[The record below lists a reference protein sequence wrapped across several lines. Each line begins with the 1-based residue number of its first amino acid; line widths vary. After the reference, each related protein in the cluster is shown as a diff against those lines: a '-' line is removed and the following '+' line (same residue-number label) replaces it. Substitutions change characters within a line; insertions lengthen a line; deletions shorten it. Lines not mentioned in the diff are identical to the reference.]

1 MHWNIA
7 ILASALV
14 VALRTGE
21 GFPFFPVQH
30 RTCQG
35 SIMAT
40 TMMRNMVHSDD
51 EESDNLIDTKTESIA
66 ASQGNDWQ
74 KLKSPPP
81 YISQAKNEIVG
92 IGGKTGLTYDVNKLK
107 SNLVQKSVRQF
118 KQELLMLLI
127 GSELG
132 HHDIKTMKRKSIE
145 DKIAA
150 LVSAN
155 PVGTTTDS
163 NLLEG
168 RWEFAFSTDNA
179 KHILEEARFPGIK
192 RSDDVLDS
200 DDLAA
205 KRGPW
210 KIARGK
216 IDNPLHSL
224 SRSIV
229 LEELDDDES
238 PFLVDV
244 ASFYRG
250 LWTVTREYQVIGVSI
265 YYCLWVG
272 RFLKHGLSFIT
283 IHPSHLIIYHS

>member
-1 MHWNIA
+1 MHWHIS
-7 ILASALV
+7 ILAGLF
-14 VALRTGE
+14 VAFREGE
-21 GFPFFPVQH
+21 SLQCFPMQH
-30 RTCQG
+30 RISKG
-35 SIMAT
+35 STIMALSSLDSGG
-40 TMMRNMVHSDD
+40 N
-51 EESDNLIDTKTESIA
+51 ESDNDYSTKDSNVT
-66 ASQGNDWQ
+66 SQGNDWN
-74 KLKSPPP
+74 KLKEPPP
-81 YISQAKNEIVG
+81 YMSQAKNEIVG
-92 IGGKTGLTYDVNKLK
+92 IGGKTGYNYDVNKLK
-107 SNLVQKSVRQF
+107 ANLVQKSVKQF

-132 HHDIKTMKRKSIE
+132 HHDLKIMKRKSIE

-168 RWEFAFSTDNA
+168 RWEFAFSTNNA
-179 KHILEEARFPGIK
+179 KSILEEAQFPGIK
-192 RSDDVLDS
+192 RADDILDS

-210 KIARGK
+210 KIARGN
-216 IDNPLHSL
+216 IENPLHSL

-238 PFLVDV
+238 PFLMDV

-250 LWTVTREYQVIGVSI
+250 FWTVTREYQVIGVS
-265 YYCLWVG
+265 V
-272 RFLKHGLSFIT
+272 
-283 IHPSHLIIYHS
+283 